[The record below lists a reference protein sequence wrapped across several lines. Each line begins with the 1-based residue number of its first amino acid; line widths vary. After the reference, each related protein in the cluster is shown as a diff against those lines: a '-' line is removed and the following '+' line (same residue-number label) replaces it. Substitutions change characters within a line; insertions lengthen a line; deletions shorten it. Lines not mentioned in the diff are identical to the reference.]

1 MSCGSRRGAQL
12 LARHEVLLGHRAAHL
27 LPTRL
32 LLLHHVLQLGVGG
45 RSTDDHLAP
54 IVLIHLNLNL
64 LLHLVLLQVHNRDS
78 ARQGLLVACAAQR
91 GRLLRLDELLRIA
104 LLQVVIVVIVGVDPG
119 GVVESALLSA
129 AFAIIGEKF
138 GGAGRQRQRLRS
150 ASTVE
155 VARRLAGRVL
165 LLLVVQFVGVERGL
179 IVLHARLWLVL
190 LQELLLVHIGLLML
204 LRGG

>member
-1 MSCGSRRGAQL
+1 M
-12 LARHEVLLGHRAAHL
+12 
-27 LPTRL
+27 
-32 LLLHHVLQLGVGG
+32 
-45 RSTDDHLAP
+45 
-54 IVLIHLNLNL
+54 
-64 LLHLVLLQVHNRDS
+64 
-78 ARQGLLVACAAQR
+78 
-91 GRLLRLDELLRIA
+91 
-104 LLQVVIVVIVGVDPG
+104 IVVIVGVDPG
-119 GVVESALLSA
+119 GVVQSALLSA

-165 LLLVVQFVGVERGL
+165 LLLMVQFVGVERGL

-190 LQELLLVHIGLLML
+190 LQELLLVHIRLLML